1 MPISG
6 SSLFSRNDFFFRFM
20 HIQSV
25 SPILEPRQTFKLL
38 LRSRRSEVVVSLP
51 NGPKAHKL
59 RHNPHIQASWCK
71 KKKET
76 KSVLV

>member
-6 SSLFSRNDFFFRFM
+6 SSLFSRNDIFFSF
-20 HIQSV
+20 H
-25 SPILEPRQTFKLL
+25 SPILEPRQTFESLF
-38 LRSRRSEVVVSLP
+38 RSQRSEVLVSLT

>member
-6 SSLFSRNDFFFRFM
+6 SSLFSRNDIFFSF
-20 HIQSV
+20 H
-25 SPILEPRQTFKLL
+25 SPILEPRQTFELL
-38 LRSRRSEVVVSLP
+38 FRSQRSEVLVSS
-51 NGPKAHKL
+51 HKL